1 MPLIDSNFSKLSKE
15 ELLVL
20 CSKSINT
27 MDGTWFTSVEDKCGF
42 DIAMEIDMEVWRRYS
57 LSHAWRLFKILEID
71 KADPITAIVQLVRSD
86 PLKFTWKS
94 EIMAQSHDKAII
106 RRMVCPPQEGRLKAG
121 KKLFPG
127 YRICQTMY
135 DSFAETIDPNINVS
149 CLSNPP
155 CTFRQSYWCEWQ
167 FEIQSG

>member
-1 MPLIDSNFSKLSKE
+1 MPLIHSNLSKLSKE
-15 ELLVL
+15 ELLGL

-27 MDGTWFTSVEDKCGF
+27 LDGIWFISVGDKFGF
-42 DIAMEIDMEVWRRYS
+42 DSAMEIDMEVWRRYS
-57 LSHAWRLFKILEID
+57 LIHARRLLKTFGID
-71 KADPITAIVQLVRSD
+71 KANPIKAIVEMVQSD
-86 PLKFTWKS
+86 PLKFAWKS
-94 EIMAQSHDKAII
+94 EIMDQSRGKAII
-106 RRMVCPPQEGRLKAG
+106 RRIVCPPQEGRLKAG

-135 DSFAETIDPNINVS
+135 DSFAETIDSNISVS

-155 CTFRQSYWCEWQ
+155 CAFRRNYWCDWQ